1 VSRENVEIV
10 RRIWHAWELRD
21 NDAALALYD
30 PNVEARSLPGAVGL
44 KGDKSG
50 TYRGMAGLRRWMRD
64 FTETFDDFVARPEE
78 FVDAGEWVVV
88 RVHMSGRGKRSG
100 APSEIVFW
108 NAYKL
113 QHSRVVRLESYRGK
127 ADALTAAGLP
137 D

>member
-1 VSRENVEIV
+1 LIKKEQRSEILRVCRGRTSRSCVE
-10 RRIWHAWELRD
+10 
-21 NDAALALYD
+21 
-30 PNVEARSLPGAVGL
+30 
-44 KGDKSG
+44 SG
-50 TYRGMAGLRRWMRD
+50 TRGS
-64 FTETFDDFVARPEE
+64 FTEIFDDFVARPEE